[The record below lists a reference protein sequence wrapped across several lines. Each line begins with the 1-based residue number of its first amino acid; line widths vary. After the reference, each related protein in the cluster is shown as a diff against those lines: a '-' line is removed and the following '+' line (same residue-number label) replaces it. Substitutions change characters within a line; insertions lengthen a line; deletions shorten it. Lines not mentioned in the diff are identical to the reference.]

1 MAFNYGLDKS
11 FGMFFDDH
19 SLKVGKYSYFNG
31 LPVLPAKQISV
42 INPTILIIL
51 AYLHSKKIVKK
62 NIKYLKNGGK
72 FLAVYPKVSLITFK
86 NYKKFI

>member
-1 MAFNYGLDKS
+1 LNKKFS
-11 FGMFFDDH
+11 VFFDDH
-19 SLKVGKYSYFNG
+19 PLKVGKYSYFDG
-31 LPVLPAKQISV
+31 LQVLPTKQISNV
-42 INPTILIIL
+42 NPSILIIL

-72 FLAVYPKVSLITFK
+72 FLLVYPKVSLITFK